1 MMWTGLS
8 ATVLHRRRNKN
19 ESSGSGRAGKSP
31 TSALKKNA
39 WHYSHS
45 CLWTCALIPCDGQSG
60 SLLTYSPL
68 TNSSKRKK
76 DSELLL
82 AEPPVTPK
90 NGNQVALLF

>member
-31 TSALKKNA
+31 TSAFKKNA
-39 WHYSHS
+39 WHYSYS

-60 SLLTYSPL
+60 SLLTYSPHKQFEKE
-68 TNSSKRKK
+68 KR
-76 DSELLL
+76 
-82 AEPPVTPK
+82 
-90 NGNQVALLF
+90 